1 MAAML
6 AKKLP
11 EIAID
16 RVPARD
22 VIDFFRDVTNA
33 NIFLN
38 WRTLEVAGVTR
49 QQPVTLRL
57 REVSLRTVLWLLL
70 DAAQAK
76 PDTPLDFRVEKEV
89 ITISTAPDIALSE
102 NSAAGPATQKS
113 PATAPRR

>member
-22 VIDFFRDVTNA
+22 VIDLLRDVTNA

-38 WRTLEVAGVTR
+38 WRTLAGVTR

-102 NSAAGPATQKS
+102 NSAAGPATQRS